1 MSDLAH
7 SKRLLS
13 AEIPVLRTVHMSGIV
28 VAFTPGRT
36 KEANMLMITDQQQ
49 RREERTLAKVL
60 ILLNVGLMVLLFTVS
75 YLQR

>member
-1 MSDLAH
+1 
-7 SKRLLS
+7 
-13 AEIPVLRTVHMSGIV
+13 
-28 VAFTPGRT
+28 
-36 KEANMLMITDQQQ
+36 MLMITDQQQ